1 MNTLIKAALLTSA
14 LTLAGN
20 ALADCTSDSSPAQVR
35 KAYTN
40 AQNFERAGKKREAL
54 FNYFRAQDYICEDN
68 PVERDAAQRAAVLAR
83 ELAPKAEAQGNLQE
97 AFDLYEAGGLYAA
110 ADRALIALLRKQ
122 PDDISLFE
130 RARQT
135 FSYRALEAFAANN
148 ALRIE
153 VTGPYRFD
161 AKLLTEVMAM
171 PAQGVARDLAK
182 ETSAFNE
189 QYLQD
194 LVAVVQ
200 SQPAN
205 PLDMAGWQRAQA
217 AQQYFA
223 GKWQRDPVKESLDV
237 LEHARA
243 WTVHVPDAAAEE
255 RLHQQ
260 RRQRL
265 TERAELLTQRYSG
278 APQLLESAKDYYGRQ
293 NLERP
298 ALEVL
303 LARIHTQALTQATIA
318 EQAGSLTLAAAYY
331 DVAEQ
336 PAKAQGARDRV
347 AQLAQA
353 QMAPA
358 IDQAKAQAEQMRAAY
373 SDPKKI
379 EAMRNQALE
388 AQRSLKEAQAK
399 QAGSNASRAD
409 DLEKELG
416 L

>member
-20 ALADCTSDSSPAQVR
+20 ALADCTSDSSPAEVR
-35 KAYTN
+35 KAYAN
-40 AQNFERAGKKREAL
+40 AQDFERAGKKREAL
-54 FNYFRAQDYICEDN
+54 FNYFHAQATLCEDN
-68 PVERDAAQRAAVLAR
+68 PVERDAARRAAALAH
-83 ELAPKAEAQGNLQE
+83 ELGPKAEAQRNLQE

-110 ADRALIALLRKQ
+110 ADRALIALLRTQ

-135 FSYRALEAFAANN
+135 FRYRELESFAANN
-148 ALRIE
+148 AVRIA
-153 VTGPYRFD
+153 VAGPYRFD
-161 AKLLTEVMAM
+161 AKLLTEVLAM

-182 ETSAFNE
+182 EAAAFNE
-189 QYLQD
+189 QYLKD
-194 LVAVVQ
+194 LVALVQ

-217 AQQYFA
+217 AQQAFA
-223 GKWQRDPVKESLDV
+223 GKWQRDPVKDSLDV

-243 WTVHVPDAAAEE
+243 WTVHVPDAVAEE

-265 TERAELLTQRYSG
+265 TERAELLAQRYSG
-278 APQLLESAKDYYGRQ
+278 APQLLESAKNYYGRQ

-298 ALEVL
+298 ALDAL
-303 LARIHTQALTQATIA
+303 LAKVHTQALTQATTA
-318 EQAGSLTLAAAYY
+318 EQAGALNLAAAYY
-331 DVAEQ
+331 EVADQ
-336 PAKAQGARDRV
+336 PAKSQAARDRM
-347 AQLAQA
+347 AQFAQA

-358 IDQAKAQAEQMRAAY
+358 MEQAKAQAEQLRAAY
-373 SDPKKI
+373 SDPQKV
-379 EAMRNQALE
+379 EAMRNRALE
-388 AQRSLKEAQAK
+388 AQRSLREAQAS
-399 QAGSNASRAD
+399 QSGSNASRAD
-409 DLEKELG
+409 DLEKDLG